1 MALPSFL
8 APSAW
13 RVVAS
18 PVVALGG
25 ALLAGGA
32 LLLAQ
37 APLESAMAPS
47 SGYRLSLHTQSA
59 RACYYGSAWNEGDV
73 LLSHDASDGRTVT
86 LSGRYDFEDG
96 CTWEVTEVLT
106 PNGSGYS
113 YAYREQPISCAI
125 GSRPAVACTRS
136 GSVDVTPAE

>member
-1 MALPSFL
+1 MALPSLL
-8 APSAW
+8 APSTW

-25 ALLAGGA
+25 VLLAGGA
-32 LLLAQ
+32 LLFAQ

-47 SGYRLSLHTQSA
+47 AGYRLTLHAESA

-73 LLSHDASDGRTVT
+73 LLSHDASDGRVVT

-96 CTWEVTEVLT
+96 CTWEATEVLT
-106 PNGSGYS
+106 PSGSGYTYS
-113 YAYREQPISCAI
+113 YRERPISCSI
-125 GSRPAVACTRS
+125 GSRPAVSCSRT
-136 GSVDVTPAE
+136 GTVDVVAAE